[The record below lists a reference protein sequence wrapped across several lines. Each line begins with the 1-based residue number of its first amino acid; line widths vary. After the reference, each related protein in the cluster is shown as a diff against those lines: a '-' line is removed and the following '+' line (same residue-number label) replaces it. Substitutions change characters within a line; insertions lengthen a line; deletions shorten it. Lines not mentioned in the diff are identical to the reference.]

1 MARHATDAA
10 LNSED
15 SHWVVVDGRRWR
27 ATDPAIESRFRA
39 ELVDELMSARRA
51 VGAARR
57 ETDRAAEQ
65 TARARVQCAKVA
77 LGERGEPW
85 WEPTER
91 GRRDRLAAVTLA
103 LSRHRA
109 PTGTICPSDVA
120 RTLGG
125 TGWRRLLEPV
135 REVVRELARAGR
147 VEVRQ
152 RGSVLDPD
160 QPWTGPVRVAAR
172 ASDGDGGSSA
182 TAR

>member
-1 MARHATDAA
+1 MARHATDAP
-10 LNSED
+10 SSD
-15 SHWVVVDGRRWR
+15 DGRWVVVDGRRGR
-27 ATDPAIESRFRA
+27 ATDPAIEPRFRA
-39 ELVDELMSARRA
+39 ELVAELMSARRA
-51 VGAARR
+51 VGTARR
-57 ETDRAAEQ
+57 ETDGVAERA
-65 TARARVQCAKVA
+65 ARARVQCAKVA

-91 GRRDRLAAVTLA
+91 GRCDRLAAVTLA

-135 REVVRELARAGR
+135 RAVVRELARAGR

-152 RGSVLDPD
+152 RGNVLDPD
-160 QPWTGPVRVAAR
+160 QPWTGPVRVAAST
-172 ASDGDGGSSA
+172 SDGEGGSAA
-182 TAR
+182 TAP